1 MAVEDIQRGQAE
13 VMSYLTRMGIG
24 LGMMEHA
31 MRTPPDQIYLLS
43 QQELSDYGFVTPA
56 E

>member
-1 MAVEDIQRGQAE
+1 
-13 VMSYLTRMGIG
+13 MGIG
-24 LGMMEHA
+24 LGVMEHA

-43 QQELSDYGFVTPA
+43 QEELLDYSFVTPA